1 MSVSVSFFGAART
14 VTGSCMLFATERARV
29 LVDCGMFQGSKTL
42 KALNYQGFPF
52 APSSIDAVLLT
63 HAHIDHSGLIP
74 KLIREGFAG
83 PIYATRGTRELC
95 SALLPDAGH
104 IQEFEV
110 EILNRRNVRHGRP
123 TVTPIYTKTDGVA
136 ALRAFRSIGYREW
149 CSPAR
154 GVRARFW
161 NAGHIL
167 GSASVEVEL
176 FPEEASGG
184 DPLRLLIS
192 GDVGPREKAL
202 QKPPESP
209 AGVDYL
215 FCESTYGDVE
225 RTPISA
231 ADRCARLAAH
241 IHDALNDEAPLLIP
255 AFAVERTQ
263 ELLADLVLLMQSG
276 DVPTAPIYI
285 DSPLA
290 TRATEVFIR
299 NARDL
304 GRDVDVAGI
313 LRSSLLHFTETEEQS
328 REISEVGGFKIILAG
343 SGMCDA
349 GRIRHHLRRWLW
361 QRKATVLLTGYQAPG
376 TLGRILQEGADSVRI
391 QGDEVRVRARIA
403 WTDDYSGH
411 ADCGELA
418 HWIAARKP
426 IRLGLFLTHGE
437 EPAIA
442 GLAKRVTGTA
452 IGADAIIRPVL
463 DDVYDLTPTG
473 AQPRRQQPPRRISP
487 ELVGRMDWHNERSR
501 LLLEISAR
509 LEAAPNDQARAEIVQ
524 RLRRVI
530 EQTDGGGSLG

>member
-1 MSVSVSFFGAART
+1 MTVSVSFFGAART
-14 VTGSCMLFATERARV
+14 VTGSCIFLTTDYVRL

-42 KALNYQGFPF
+42 KALNYQAFPF
-52 APSSIDAVLLT
+52 APHSIDAVLLT

-110 EILNRRNVRHGRP
+110 EILNRRNMRHGKR
-123 TVTPIYTKTDGVA
+123 TVTPIYTEADGVA
-136 ALRAFRSIGYREW
+136 ALHAFRSVDYGDW
-149 CSPAR
+149 CSPAP

-167 GSASVEVEL
+167 GSASIEIE
-176 FPEEASGG
+176 FEQQGPAGHS
-184 DPLRLLIS
+184 LRLLVS
-192 GDVGPREKAL
+192 GDIGPQEKAL
-202 QKPPESP
+202 QEPPEAP
-209 AGVDYL
+209 AGVDYI
-215 FCESTYGDVE
+215 FCESTYGDVD
-225 RTPISA
+225 RKLISA
-231 ADRCARLAAH
+231 VDRRARLASQ
-241 IHDALNDEAPLLIP
+241 IHDSLNDEAPLLIP

-263 ELLADLVLLMQSG
+263 ELLVDLVLLMQSG
-276 DVPTAPIYI
+276 DVPEAPIFI

-290 TRATEVFIR
+290 TRATEIFIR

-304 GRDVDVAGI
+304 DRDVDVSRI
-313 LRSSLLHFTETEEQS
+313 LRSPLLRFTETVEES
-328 REISEVGGFKIILAG
+328 REIGNVSGFKIILAG

-376 TLGRILQEGADSVRI
+376 TLGRILQDGPDSVRI
-391 QGDEVRVRARIA
+391 QGDEVRVRARIVS
-403 WTDDYSGH
+403 TDDYSGH

-418 HWIAARKP
+418 GWIAARQP
-426 IRLGLFLTHGE
+426 IELGLFLTHGE

-442 GLAKRVTGTA
+442 GLAKRITGT
-452 IGADAIIRPVL
+452 IQRADAIIRPLL

-473 AQPRRQQPPRRISP
+473 AQARTPQPPKRISP
-487 ELVGRMDWHNERSR
+487 DLVGRMDWHNDRSR
-501 LLLEISAR
+501 LLLEISA
-509 LEAAPNDQARAEIVQ
+509 LLDSAPSDQARNEIVHQ
-524 RLRRVI
+524 LRRAI
-530 EQTDGGGSLG
+530 EQTSAGVSR